1 MSSMLD
7 HLTKEEIVEIP
18 TVEIIM
24 HILNAEKQP
33 LDFYALLDKIAAY
46 KGWSEEEKQNRM
58 VQVYT
63 DMNIDG
69 RFVSLG
75 DNQWGLKSWYPVE
88 QTEEE
93 LATTIKPKKR
103 KKFLDDDDYDEYDE
117 LDELDLLD
125 EEDEYDEEELEY
137 DEADE
142 FDLDVLDDEHDEFLD
157 DDFDILDDDEQ

>member
-7 HLTKEEIVEIP
+7 QLTQEEIAEIP
-18 TVEIIM
+18 MVEIIM
-24 HILNAEKQP
+24 HILNTEKKP
-33 LDFYALLDKIAAY
+33 IDFYALMDKIAEY
-46 KGWSEEEKQNRM
+46 KGWSNEEKQNRI
-58 VQVYT
+58 VQAYT

-103 KKFLDDDDYDEYDE
+103 KKRLDDDDYEDYEDI
-117 LDELDLLD
+117 DELDLLD
-125 EEDEYDEEELEY
+125 EEDEYDEEEIDY
-137 DEADE
+137 DEE
-142 FDLDVLDDEHDEFLD
+142 EYDLDVLDEEHDEFLEE
-157 DDFDILDDDEQ
+157 DFDILDDEDQ